1 MGSNAA
7 RGGASLHVHVGR
19 TTVPATGQRAE
30 PHMGFAAS
38 RAAGATA
45 GSSAAGATAIPG
57 FLPVISREHRTHG
70 QQYGSAAT
78 VVGEVAGRRR
88 QARWP
93 QPADRA
99 AH

>member
-7 RGGASLHVHVGR
+7 RGGASLHVHAGR

-30 PHMGFAAS
+30 PHMGF

-57 FLPVISREHRTHG
+57 FLPLISRERRTHG

-78 VVGEVAGRRR
+78 VVGKVAGRRR

-99 AH
+99 AY